1 MARSVIWEGIT
12 FPFGKPDAR
21 LTCAYRAVY
30 DDVDR
35 NVVFESSFDEDA
47 MGVRRWM
54 PVDHVP
60 HKYVMDFGKLLD
72 EKDVVYVCFWCDEG
86 TIEKLPGTCPKC
98 KKEIKSRLDQMTNQE
113 LMEVYLKKY
122 ACGPQG
128 PTYSLAV
135 KRGEEK
141 PDGNH

>member
-12 FPFGKPDAR
+12 FPFGIPDAR

-30 DDVDR
+30 DDIDH
-35 NVVFESSFDEDA
+35 NVVFETSLDEDA

-54 PVDHVP
+54 PVGHVP
-60 HKYVMDFGKLLD
+60 HQYVLDFAKVINS
-72 EKDVVYVCFWCDEG
+72 KQVVYQCFWCDEG

-98 KKEIKSRLDQMTNQE
+98 KREVGRSLAEMTNQE
-113 LMEVYLKKY
+113 LVEVYLRKY
-122 ACGPQG
+122 AGGPQG

-135 KRGEEK
+135 KGGEEK